1 MGLIYADITLRN
13 ATDVANVRRGYI
25 KEPEIRQAAV
35 KAVVD
40 TGAGT
45 LIINEAILQKLGL
58 EVEGERWAT
67 LANKATVMCKYTEPV
82 EVHWENRSSA
92 VRAVVMEGTD
102 EVLLGAIPL
111 EEMDLIV
118 DPARQIL
125 IGAHGDTPVMRV

>member
-1 MGLIYADITLRN
+1 MGLVYVNITLKN
-13 ATDVANVRRGYI
+13 AGDLIRVKEGLK
-25 KEPEIRQAAV
+25 KEPEIRQTTV
-35 KAVVD
+35 QAVVD

-45 LIINEAILQKLGL
+45 LIINETMRQELGL

-67 LANKATVMCKYTEPV
+67 LANKTTTKCKYTEPV
-82 EVHWENRSSA
+82 EVHWGNRSSA
-92 VRAVVMEGTD
+92 VRAIVMEGAE

>member
-1 MGLIYADITLRN
+1 MGLVYADIILRN
-13 ATDVANVRRGYI
+13 ATDVVNVRRGII
-25 KEPEIRQAAV
+25 KESEIRQTTV
-35 KAVVD
+35 QAVVD

-45 LIINEAILQKLGL
+45 LIINDAIRQKLGL
-58 EVEGERWAT
+58 GVEGERWAT
-67 LANKATVMCKYTEPV
+67 LANKTTVMCKYTEPV
-82 EVHWENRSSA
+82 EVLWENRSSA